1 MCLISV
7 SGRYPGGEH
16 GNPLQY
22 PCLENSMDRGAW
34 GATVYE
40 VTKELDTTEQLNI
53 SCTSEILDL
62 GNDITPM
69 VQGAGKKPRFRHLC
83 KTI

>member
-22 PCLENSMDRGAW
+22 PCLEKSMDRGAW

-40 VTKELDTTEQLNI
+40 VTKELDTTEATQRAH
-53 SCTSEILDL
+53 ILCI
-62 GNDITPM
+62 N
-69 VQGAGKKPRFRHLC
+69 QHLTVYHTLFVKC
-83 KTI
+83 FSICPPGFTFS